1 MAAARMITAKINMNG
16 TVSINQFLLY
26 FLFARITTTVYHC
39 RKNMSTAKQFF
50 AVHLAAWIDNNEN
63 FPHPLLYGS
72 RNEYFH
78 VGTLPLAL
86 AAVLTYF

>member
-16 TVSINQFLLY
+16 TASINQFLLY

-50 AVHLAAWIDNNEN
+50 AVRLAARI
-63 FPHPLLYGS
+63 GQ
-72 RNEYFH
+72 
-78 VGTLPLAL
+78 
-86 AAVLTYF
+86 